1 MRPALAAEASQ
12 VRRQVNASS
21 MAKLGAVP
29 YGIRPAG
36 WTYDELSHAS
46 DIREKT
52 VREWIAAMRK
62 EGAVRAAGFAVNSR
76 GVDNIKCFALANGL
90 PDAKRVRTEK
100 NLRRAALRAAR
111 KPREINPPARR
122 MDTKIDL
129 ALATLNRAWSGSMQ
143 AGAQ

>member
-1 MRPALAAEASQ
+1 M
-12 VRRQVNASS
+12 RRQVNAASLAKLV
-21 MAKLGAVP
+21 AKLGAVP

-46 DIREKT
+46 GIREKT

-62 EGAVRAAGFAVNSR
+62 EGAVRVAGFAVNSR
-76 GVDNIKCFALANGL
+76 GVDNIKCFALANGM
-90 PDAKRVRTEK
+90 PDAKRARTEK

-111 KPREINPPARR
+111 KPREIDPPARR

-129 ALATLNRAWSGSMQ
+129 ALADLNRAWSGSMQ
-143 AGAQ
+143 AVAQ

>member
-1 MRPALAAEASQ
+1 M
-12 VRRQVNASS
+12 RRQVNAAS
-21 MAKLGAVP
+21 MAKLVAKLGAAP

-62 EGAVRAAGFAVNSR
+62 EGVVRVAGFAVNSR

-111 KPREINPPARR
+111 KPREIDPPARR

-129 ALATLNRAWSGSMQ
+129 ALATLNQAWSRSMQ
-143 AGAQ
+143 AVAQ